1 MSFFDALIDLNFK
14 SDADG
19 NNVFYPYGIYF
30 KGRLVDDDKR
40 EELRTLLVRFWVVQC
55 GLILV
60 GAIINNIL
68 ILLAAP
74 FLFLWYH
81 RSIKKILQDTSVA
94 DPK

>member
-40 EELRTLLVRFWVVQC
+40 EELRTLLVRFWVVQF